1 MRLLR
6 KRCAEPRATMIR
18 PAERYLAAGA
28 NEARRLGHRYVGT
41 EHVLLSLTSD
51 PAGGAARVLQRLGVT
66 HGDIAESPCLVG
78 PPAPR
83 IDADALAT
91 LGIDLDV
98 VRERLEETFGP
109 GALRQADADVLGI
122 APRLKQAFA
131 LAVDYAE
138 GRALRDE
145 DVLLGLLSVPDSLA
159 AHMLSELGVS
169 KEAAEELVR
178 TGVR

>member
-1 MRLLR
+1 
-6 KRCAEPRATMIR
+6 
-18 PAERYLAAGA
+18 
-28 NEARRLGHRYVGT
+28 
-41 EHVLLSLTSD
+41 
-51 PAGGAARVLQRLGVT
+51 
-66 HGDIAESPCLVG
+66 
-78 PPAPR
+78 
-83 IDADALAT
+83 
-91 LGIDLDV
+91 